1 MQQGTRPF
9 DFGLKVDSAR
19 FEQVAENGYQVNS
32 SRYISEAWTLFRA
45 HAAECV
51 AYTLVLFLITAV
63 LSLFDMF
70 GSLLLAT
77 VTTPLYAGFAVVA
90 LKNRQGAGFVF
101 SDLFGGFGYLLPL
114 LLAGL
119 MMWLLVTIGMF
130 LLVLPGIYLAVAYM
144 FTVPLI
150 VDYRMEF
157 WQAMETSRKIITR
170 NWFSLFGFVL
180 LLAVINLGG
189 ALVFGIGLLVTIP
202 LTAFAGVMAYCDI
215 VGEHERM

>member
-1 MQQGTRPF
+1 
-9 DFGLKVDSAR
+9 
-19 FEQVAENGYQVNS
+19 
-32 SRYISEAWTLFRA
+32 
-45 HAAECV
+45 
-51 AYTLVLFLITAV
+51 
-63 LSLFDMF
+63 
-70 GSLLLAT
+70 
-77 VTTPLYAGFAVVA
+77 
-90 LKNRQGAGFVF
+90 
-101 SDLFGGFGYLLPL
+101 
-114 LLAGL
+114 
-119 MMWLLVTIGMF
+119 MMWLLVTIGVF